1 MSSYSNFHELYT
13 MKQLALIIV
22 IAIATYS
29 CKTHKQE
36 VNLESKHKGVTI
48 KHVKDLAPIITETSG
63 LEYYQ
68 NQIITHND
76 SGDSPTLYFLDT
88 LGNVLYNKTYK
99 NMSAIDWED
108 VTKDD
113 EYLYIADL
121 GNNYGD
127 RKDLTIFKIA
137 LVDLHNENAQVY
149 QLNINYPN
157 QQSFER
163 GEQNHPYDAESIV
176 AVEENLYV
184 FSKDWKDQTTII
196 YKIDKNKTKQTAQII
211 TSNNIKGL
219 VTGATYN
226 GSNTITVCGYNSDLT
241 PFIYKINFDDGKF
254 NFITKEEL
262 PITGGAQIEGII
274 SINSDSNKDTY
285 YLSSEAANIKLGEDE
300 ALTNSQ
306 LYKLNW
312 HK

>member
-1 MSSYSNFHELYT
+1 
-13 MKQLALIIV
+13 MKQLTLIIL
-22 IAIATYS
+22 IAISTYS
-29 CKTHKQE
+29 CKTYKQE
-36 VNLESKHKGVTI
+36 TNLQNKHQGLTI
-48 KHVKDLAPIITETSG
+48 DHLKDLAPVITETSG

-88 LGNVLYNKTYK
+88 LGNLLYNKTYR
-99 NMSAIDWED
+99 NMKAVDWED
-108 VTKDD
+108 ITKDD

-127 RKDLTIFKIA
+127 RKDLTIYKIA
-137 LVDLHNENAQVY
+137 LTDLQNEDATVT
-149 QLNINYPN
+149 QLNIDYPD
-157 QQSFER
+157 QKSFDR

-196 YKIDKNKTKQTAQII
+196 YKIGKDKQHQTAQNI
-211 TSNNIKGL
+211 TSYDIKGL

-226 GSNTITVCGYNSDLT
+226 GTNTVTVCGYNTNLI
-241 PFIYKINFDDGKF
+241 PFVYRINYQNGKF
-254 NFITKEEL
+254 EFTKKEEL
-262 PITGGAQIEGII
+262 LIEGGAQVEGII
-274 SINSDSNKDTY
+274 SINSDSNKETY

-300 ALTNSQ
+300 ALTTSQ
-306 LYKLNW
+306 LYRVKWL
-312 HK
+312 K